1 MFFLV
6 PRHHPHLSP
15 GLLESTLLYPIRNTK
30 QMINLQACL
39 QKHWRIRKQLEQKPI
54 QHKKSSWHHQVQRAV
69 HAAGPNKSRIL
80 EPLLSKSYLSCLSA
94 QLPLVLIIYN
104 IGMWV
109 NGRTIVIVRVWVPTL
124 PTKDTK
130 PSPCSKTLYA
140 GIKISNQRV
149 PKKKKSTQ
157 EGEKVGRLEERVRTS
172 SRSQK
177 FRHRRRTNTWVN
189 KQKTKT
195 KTSTTT
201 IQLSFPSFHI
211 QASPLEKL
219 WKQNKENSLKY
230 IRPLPKNATV
240 LAKKQETN
248 IKAKME

>member
-1 MFFLV
+1 M
-6 PRHHPHLSP
+6 
-15 GLLESTLLYPIRNTK
+15 
-30 QMINLQACL
+30 
-39 QKHWRIRKQLEQKPI
+39 
-54 QHKKSSWHHQVQRAV
+54 
-69 HAAGPNKSRIL
+69 
-80 EPLLSKSYLSCLSA
+80 SKWENYS
-94 QLPLVLIIYN
+94 N
-104 IGMWV
+104 
-109 NGRTIVIVRVWVPTL
+109 RVWVPTL

-140 GIKISNQRV
+140 GIKLSNQRV
-149 PKKKKSTQ
+149 QKKKKKSTQ

-177 FRHRRRTNTWVN
+177 FRHRRTNTWVN
-189 KQKTKT
+189 KQRTKT
-195 KTSTTT
+195 NTTT
-201 IQLSFPSFHI
+201 VQLSFPSFHI

-219 WKQNKENSLKY
+219 WQRNKENSLNY